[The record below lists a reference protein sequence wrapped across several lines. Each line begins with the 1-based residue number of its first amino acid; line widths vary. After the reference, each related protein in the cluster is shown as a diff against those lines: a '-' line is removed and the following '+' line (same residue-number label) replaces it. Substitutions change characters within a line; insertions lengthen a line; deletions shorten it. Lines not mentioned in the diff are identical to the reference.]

1 VLDALREGTAASADA
16 VPVRYWTAG
25 EGSPAI
31 VLVHCWTCDH
41 RAWDA
46 QVRHL
51 ADRHRVVTLD
61 LAGHGASG
69 RGRVEWTVEAFG
81 EDVRAVVEALE
92 LRRAVLVGHSMGGP
106 VALEAA
112 RRLPGRVVGLIPVDT
127 LLDVERRVTGAELDA
142 ALAALRADYPGAVS
156 TLMRDRLFLPTADPA
171 LVERVVGRAA
181 AAPPE
186 IAVPALEHTWRYDAA
201 AALRRITVPI
211 CAINADR
218 FATNLEANR
227 RYAPQFQALIMP
239 GVGHYPMLEAPAR
252 FNRLLDEA
260 ITRVTGGIA

>member
-1 VLDALREGTAASADA
+1 MLDALREGTTASTDG
-16 VPVRYWTAG
+16 VPIRYWVAG
-25 EGSPAI
+25 EGSPPV

-41 RAWDA
+41 GLWDA

-69 RGRVEWTVEAFG
+69 RGRGEWTVEAFG
-81 EDVRAVVEALE
+81 EDVRAVVETLD
-92 LRRAVLVGHSMGGP
+92 LRRAILVGHSMGGP
-106 VALEAA
+106 VVLEAA
-112 RRLPGRVVGLIPVDT
+112 RRLPGRVGGLVPVDT
-127 LLDVERRVTGAELDA
+127 LLDVERRLSAAELETS
-142 ALAALRADYPGAVS
+142 LGALRADYPGAVS
-156 TLMRDRLFLPTADPA
+156 ALMRDRLFPPTTDPA
-171 LVERVVGRAA
+171 LVERIVTRAA
-181 AAPPE
+181 AAPPQ
-186 IAVPALEHTWRYDAA
+186 IAVPALEHVWRYDAA
-201 AALRRITVPI
+201 AALRRIAVPI

-227 RYAPQFQALIMP
+227 RYAPQYQALIMP

-260 ITRVTGGIA
+260 IARVTSGIA